1 MNYLVKYF
9 AIVTFFFFN
18 FSFAIHHH
26 ERRSYNLLINSDYFW
41 KNRLL
46 ILELNQFEYT
56 EVEKKLNFYKCE
68 IKNRKLEVFFKN
80 KNNFLNMSSHQIDK
94 SLKLSIYNKVTLIG
108 MDGEIKYENNIIE
121 SFDKYFSIIDK
132 MPIRK
137 QEMSEDKNCYESN
150 LEIK

>member
-1 MNYLVKYF
+1 
-9 AIVTFFFFN
+9 
-18 FSFAIHHH
+18 
-26 ERRSYNLLINSDYFW
+26 
-41 KNRLL
+41 
-46 ILELNQFEYT
+46 
-56 EVEKKLNFYKCE
+56 
-68 IKNRKLEVFFKN
+68 
-80 KNNFLNMSSHQIDK
+80 MSSHQIDK